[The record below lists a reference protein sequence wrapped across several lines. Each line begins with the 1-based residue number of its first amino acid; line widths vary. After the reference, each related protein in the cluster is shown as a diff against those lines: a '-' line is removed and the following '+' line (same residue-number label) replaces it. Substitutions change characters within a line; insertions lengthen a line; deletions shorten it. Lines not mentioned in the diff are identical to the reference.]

1 MHLLDTFLSWE
12 NQQEHPD
19 LESVKILE
27 RCITR
32 FGMIRLQDFQK
43 NAQQTTIR
51 DFFKR
56 QDIKIRIYVRC
67 FDSHFRSID

>member
-1 MHLLDTFLSWE
+1 MGESVGA
-12 NQQEHPD
+12 PSD
-19 LESVKILE
+19 LESVKVSE
-27 RCITR
+27 RYITR

-43 NAQQTTIR
+43 NAHQTTIR

-56 QDIKIRIYVRC
+56 QDVKIRMYVRC